1 MKLTDEM
8 TRTHWLVRAAARDG
22 MEPHQRLQAARAAAE
37 EQRTMSDLQ
46 ERADKVQEELTRLWN
61 LARGWGWP
69 DDSDELRSM
78 LINNESAACEAAQI
92 LSAAE
97 AALSDASALISA
109 LCVELAGLRARLEVR
124 K

>member
-1 MKLTDEM
+1 M
-8 TRTHWLVRAAARDG
+8 TLADDLHDTAAALRSG
-22 MEPHQRLQAARAAAE
+22 WPITNLNRARRVRAE

-69 DDSDELRSM
+69 DNGDELIDM
-78 LINNESAACEAAQI
+78 VNNDRGSAAEAAQI

-97 AALSDASALISA
+97 SAIDAASAVITELRID
-109 LCVELAGLRARLEVR
+109 LAGLRARLEVR